1 MSRRARIALAA
12 ALGLAAA
19 ALLCA
24 AAWFAIAHA
33 IEARAVAWIGE
44 ERAAGTRITHRRLAV
59 EGFPSHWTLV
69 AEDYAIA
76 RDAPQARSASGP
88 RLEATILPWSLARV
102 PLRAPGVHRLEHD
115 GLALEVEAAHPEA
128 TLALRADGRIGEL
141 RAELGDVVLRATGM
155 PGAAR
160 ATRIAFVARDI
171 DPPDRATRDIFLL
184 SLSISDL
191 APPPGTRPPFDRA
204 GILVAAR
211 NFGVGSSREA
221 AVYALLALGI
231 RCVVAESFGDIFFG
245 NALKNGLLPV
255 RLPEAAVTALRAQVL
270 AAPGSELTVDL
281 PRNLLTAPGGIAH
294 DFVIPP
300 FARDCLLRGLD
311 EIGLTQ
317 TLLPEIEAF
326 EAARPNGGA
335 SVA

>member
-1 MSRRARIALAA
+1 MLN
-12 ALGLAAA
+12 
-19 ALLCA
+19 
-24 AAWFAIAHA
+24 
-33 IEARAVAWIGE
+33 
-44 ERAAGTRITHRRLAV
+44 
-59 EGFPSHWTLV
+59 
-69 AEDYAIA
+69 
-76 RDAPQARSASGP
+76 
-88 RLEATILPWSLARV
+88 
-102 PLRAPGVHRLEHD
+102 
-115 GLALEVEAAHPEA
+115 
-128 TLALRADGRIGEL
+128 
-141 RAELGDVVLRATGM
+141 
-155 PGAAR
+155 
-160 ATRIAFVARDI
+160 
-171 DPPDRATRDIFLL
+171 
-184 SLSISDL
+184 
-191 APPPGTRPPFDRA
+191 RPPFDRA

-255 RLPEAAVTALRAQVL
+255 RLPEAAVTALRAQLL

-281 PRNLLTAPGGIAH
+281 PRNVLATSGGITH

-326 EAARPNGGA
+326 EAARPNGGTSIA
-335 SVA
+335 